1 LNIGLNPK
9 KESSENM
16 NNLSGR
22 LVIYLVGMA
31 SIFVILFGI
40 RGTASI
46 INPILL
52 AIVITITA
60 LPIPGRLTR
69 RGMPGWLALV
79 LTILA
84 VVLLLGLVIATVFFS
99 VTRLS
104 VELPAY
110 MAEAAVSAAQ
120 AVPAEVMGLE
130 TPVSAT
136 QLTIQFGPVAQSM
149 AATVI
154 DLLVQFAMAL
164 FIFFF
169 MISAAMSLPG
179 AVRLGLDPSAA
190 IITRIGTLTGDVRRY
205 MTILTGINFLVG
217 ISNTVFLW
225 FLGVDY
231 ALLWGLLAW
240 FMGYIPSIGFIIAL
254 VPPVLLAYAQYGLST
269 AVIVLVGYVLING
282 GVQNFIQPKIMGQ
295 GLKIN
300 PVVVFVGLFI
310 WGYLLGG
317 IGALLA
323 VPLTLLVLT
332 VMENFEGTRPLA
344 ILMRY
349 TGEENKEERKEAAE
363 DVKGLWGKVKGTFS
377 SNRESEDNVE

>member
-1 LNIGLNPK
+1 
-9 KESSENM
+9 M

-52 AIVITITA
+52 AVVITITA

-69 RGMPGWLALV
+69 RGIPGWLALV

-154 DLLVQFAMAL
+154 DLLVQFGMAL

-217 ISNTVFLW
+217 MGNTVFLW

-254 VPPVLLAYAQYGLST
+254 IPPVLLAYAQYGLST

-332 VMENFEGTRPLA
+332 VMENFEGARPLA

-349 TGEENKEERKEAAE
+349 TGEDNKEERKEAARHMQ
-363 DVKGLWGKVKGTFS
+363 GIWGKVKGTFK
-377 SNRESEDNVE
+377 SNHDPNDETG

>member
-1 LNIGLNPK
+1 
-9 KESSENM
+9 M

-22 LVIYLVGMA
+22 LVIYLVGIA
-31 SIFVILFGI
+31 SLFLILFGI

-52 AIVITITA
+52 ALVITITA

-69 RGMPGWLALV
+69 SGIPGWLALV
-79 LTILA
+79 LTILS

-104 VELPAY
+104 VELPVY
-110 MAEAAVSAAQ
+110 MANAAVSAAQ
-120 AVPAEVMGLE
+120 VVPPETIGLE
-130 TPVSAT
+130 SPVSTT
-136 QLTIQFGPVAQSM
+136 QLTIQFGPIAQSLT
-149 AATVI
+149 ASV
-154 DLLVQFAMAL
+154 LNVLVQFGMAL

-190 IITRIGTLTGDVRRY
+190 IISKISSLTEDVRRY
-205 MTILTGINFLVG
+205 MTILTGVNFLVG
-217 ISNTVFLW
+217 LGNTIFLW
-225 FLGVDY
+225 FLGVEY

-240 FMGYIPSIGFIIAL
+240 FMGYIPSIGFMIAL
-254 VPPVLLAYAQYGLST
+254 IPPVLLAYAQYGLST
-269 AVIVLVGYVLING
+269 AIVVLIGYVLING

-295 GLKIN
+295 GLKIS

-317 IGALLA
+317 VGALLA

-332 VMENFEGTRPLA
+332 IMDNFEGTRPLA

-349 TGEENKEERKEAAE
+349 TGEEKKEERKAAAE
-363 DVKGLWGKVKGTFS
+363 DVRSIWGKVRGAIS
-377 SNRESEDNVE
+377 SNRDSKDDSE

>member
-1 LNIGLNPK
+1 
-9 KESSENM
+9 M

>member
-1 LNIGLNPK
+1 
-9 KESSENM
+9 M

-31 SIFVILFGI
+31 SIFLILSGI
-40 RGTASI
+40 RETAPI

-52 AIVITITA
+52 AVVITITA

-69 RGMPGWLALV
+69 RGVPGWLALV

-84 VVLLLGLVIATVFFS
+84 VVLLLGLVIMTVFFS

-110 MAEAAVSAAQ
+110 MADAAVSATQ
-120 AVPAEVMGLE
+120 IVPAEFMGLE
-130 TPVSAT
+130 IPVSTT
-136 QLTIQFGPVAQSM
+136 QLTIQFGPVAQSFV
-149 AATVI
+149 AAI
-154 DLLVQFAMAL
+154 LDILVQFGMAL
-164 FIFFF
+164 GIFFF

-179 AVRLGLDPSAA
+179 AVRLGLDPSAP
-190 IITRIGTLTGDVRRY
+190 IISRVSTLTEDVRRY
-205 MTILTGINFLVG
+205 MSILTGVNFLVG
-217 ISNTVFLW
+217 IGNTIFLLI
-225 FLGVDY
+225 LGVDY

-254 VPPVLLAYAQYGLST
+254 IPPVLLAYAQYGLST
-269 AVIVLVGYVLING
+269 AVIVLIGYVVING

-300 PVVVFVGLFI
+300 PVVVFVGLFV

-332 VMENFEGTRPLA
+332 IMENFEGTRPLS

-349 TGEENKEERKEAAE
+349 TGEQNKEESKAAAA
-363 DVKGLWGKVKGTFS
+363 DVRGLWGKVKRAFS

>member
-1 LNIGLNPK
+1 
-9 KESSENM
+9 M

-217 ISNTVFLW
+217 MSNTVFLW

-269 AVIVLVGYVLING
+269 AVIVLVGYV
-282 GVQNFIQPKIMGQ
+282 
-295 GLKIN
+295 IN
-300 PVVVFVGLFI
+300 PVVVFIGLFI